1 MQLELFYLN
10 QNLIM
15 KMKFI
20 KRIAVVLLTSVGFLI
35 GISSCKKDEQVPTAV
50 EQVRASLLFTELQG
64 TKGAGHGDH
73 FHGVTTAKEG
83 AVTTVNFDA
92 SGNAL
97 TKGAINLDAELAY
110 KVDLKVYDEKGLE
123 IQDNFV
129 KNQAIAAEYKAFLI
143 GDKLIAN
150 ANTETNGGAIF
161 QPREMDYADGTK
173 VNGKYEMTGL
183 KAFFTLGSENKGKT
197 KKLVYA
203 LRKIEP
209 GVKAKIER
217 VDLLDQGYAGKF
229 KGANVVELKF
239 DIK

>member
-1 MQLELFYLN
+1 
-10 QNLIM
+10 M

-20 KRIAVVLLTSVGFLI
+20 KRIAVVLLASVGLLI
-35 GISSCKKDEQVPTAV
+35 GVSSCKKDEHVPVAG
-50 EQVRASLLFTELQG
+50 EEVRASLQFTELLE

-83 AVTTVNFDA
+83 AVITVNFDA

-110 KVDLKVYDEKGLE
+110 KIDLKVYDEKGIE

-129 KNQAIAAEYKAFLI
+129 KNQATAGEYKAFLI

-161 QPREMDYADGTK
+161 QPRETDYADGTK

-197 KKLVYA
+197 KKLIYS

-209 GVKAKIER
+209 GVKATIER
-217 VDLLDQGYAGKF
+217 VDLLDPGYASKF
-229 KGANVVELKF
+229 KGANVLELKF